1 MKDKILRVIQ
11 DLTELPASNPELAGV
26 GYCYAQDILDSFD
39 ISLSKLLKLA
49 RDNGY
54 LTFVVYPDKDSESSK
69 KYIIAQDTF
78 DIDLLYNDLKNVYDT
93 EPGIVSLT
101 KSKNSK
107 LSFTSLR
114 ETINNKISTNKTIIE
129 NINNYYVLHSKN
141 AITKRIQEHL
151 GLREEDIIDI
161 ENLDL
166 FSSLTHDNELAILI
180 ESFKKSDTP
189 LITKIPNSLNYKN
202 LNEAVHKDSKILLE
216 IIEFLRD
223 NKIDIPENILKDL
236 PKHLPKS
243 KYIPTTLSNDLFKD
257 N

>member
-1 MKDKILRVIQ
+1 MEDKILEVIQ
-11 DLTELPASNPELAGV
+11 DLTELPSLHPELTSV

-54 LTFVVYPDKDSESSK
+54 LTFVVYPDKDSESGK
-69 KYIIAQDTF
+69 KYVIAQDTF
-78 DIDLLYNDLKNVYDT
+78 DIDLLYNDLKSVYYK
-93 EPGIVSLT
+93 EPGINLLTESKYNKVSF
-101 KSKNSK
+101 KS
-107 LSFTSLR
+107 LQ
-114 ETINNKISTNKTIIE
+114 EDINDKIKTNKSIIE
-129 NINNYYVLHSKN
+129 SINNYYILNNKN
-141 AITKRIQEHL
+141 DITKRIQKHL